1 MSPSHYTEDV
11 LVQEPFAQFLHDQLG
26 WDTVLAFEETY
37 GPQGTLGRDSR
48 REVVLSRYLLNALR
62 KLNPGLPES
71 AYSDAVKIVAESSSS
86 LSLLA
91 ANREKD
97 KLLREGV
104 RVRFRK
110 ADGETDER
118 TLKVF
123 DFKNP
128 ESNDFLAVR
137 EFWIKGPLHE
147 RRADIVGFV
156 NGIPLVF
163 MELKNLTKDVRAAFD
178 GNFRD
183 YLDVVPS
190 LFHHNALVI
199 LSNGIDAKLGSL
211 SSKFEHFHEWKRLN
225 EKDVA
230 TFDPETLLRGVCD
243 KKSLMDLFQNF
254 IVFDDSGEGV
264 AKIVS
269 RNHQFLGV
277 NNAVEAV
284 ADRVARA
291 GKLGVFW
298 HTQGSGKSYSMAY
311 LVRKVHQTIG
321 GNFTFLIL
329 TDREELDTQIYG
341 TFAGCG
347 LANNDSEPCR
357 AASGEHL
364 KVLLGQHKK
373 VVFSL
378 IQKFNQPVGQA
389 QAYSLRDDIIVITD
403 EAHRTQGGTFSLN
416 LRSAL
421 PNASFIGF
429 TGTPLIK
436 GEEHFT
442 KTVFGEYISTY
453 DFQRAVEDKATV
465 PLYYDA
471 RGEYLKVETTDINER
486 IAGKLSE
493 YDNQDVDVQQRLERE
508 MARDYHVIT
517 ASSRLKTIASDFV
530 EHYSTG
536 WEGGKAMFVC
546 IDKLTAVAMHGWIT
560 EAWGAKIESIE
571 AAIDKATSVEE
582 SQDLIRKLHWMRDTQ
597 IAVIV
602 SQEQGEVERFKKN
615 KLDILPH
622 RRLMEE
628 GFTGLDG
635 KQGIKPEIAF
645 KQKDHPFRVAIVCA
659 MWLTG
664 FDVPTLDTLYIDKP
678 LKAHTLMQ
686 AIARANRIASGK
698 TNGLVVDYCG
708 ILKNLRSAL
717 ATFAGQSDEGHGSTQ
732 GKLDPTERNTKLLE
746 LLQESLDL
754 VEDYFCETEFGFST
768 VVDSLQGKIGFERTS
783 ILAAALVAA
792 LEIVNRND
800 ITRKTFELRARAVFT
815 RFQAAIRITPD
826 IHRFRGPRD
835 LVDLIYKRLQHGRNQ
850 ADISGIMAE
859 LRSIVDDAI
868 LPISGGREVTPL
880 YDISAI
886 DFDRL
891 RKEFE
896 KRKRKNTDV
905 QDLKSLLAQKL
916 LAMLARNPA
925 RTDFQARYE
934 QIVREYN
941 SEHDSLTIEQTFEAL
956 LKFAQSLGQEETRAI
971 REGLTEESLAL
982 FDILCRGK
990 DSLIQSDI
998 LRLKKVATELLATL
1012 KAERLR
1018 VEHWRE
1024 REQTRDAVRQ
1034 QIHDFLYDDATGLP
1048 EGFGI
1053 EEIEQLTTDVF
1064 LHVYRVYPEV
1074 PSPYYPDVLVA
1085 DEPEN
1090 AGLALAAEPGLSG

>member
-11 LVQEPFAQFLHDQLG
+11 LVQEPFAKFLYDHLG
-26 WDTVLAFEETY
+26 WETILAFEETY
-37 GPQGTLGRDSR
+37 GPQGTLGRSSR
-48 REVVLSRYLLNALR
+48 REVVLSRYLLEALR

-71 AYSDAVKIVAESSSS
+71 AYQDAVKIISEASSS
-86 LSLLA
+86 LSLIA

-97 KLLREGV
+97 RLLRAGIHV
-104 RVRFRK
+104 KFCNDK
-110 ADGETDER
+110 GETDER

-123 DFKNP
+123 DFRDP
-128 ESNDFLAVR
+128 QSNHFLAVR

-163 MELKNLTKDVRAAFD
+163 MELKNLTKDVRAAYD

-183 YLDVVPS
+183 YLDVVPG

-199 LSNGIDAKLGSL
+199 LSNGIEAKIGSV
-211 SSKFEHFHEWKRLN
+211 SSRFEHFHEWKRLE
-225 EKDVA
+225 EKSTA
-230 TFDPETLLRGVCD
+230 TYDPETLLRGICD
-243 KKSLMDLFQNF
+243 KESLLDLFQNF

-264 AKIVS
+264 AKIIS

-277 NNAVEAV
+277 NNAVNAV
-284 ADRVARA
+284 ANRVERQ

-364 KVLLGQHKK
+364 KELLGQHKR

-378 IQKFNQPVGQA
+378 IQKFNQQVGEG

-421 PNASFIGF
+421 PNASFMGF

-436 GEEHFT
+436 GEEHYT
-442 KTVFGEYISTY
+442 KTVFGEYVSTY
-453 DFQRAVEDKATV
+453 DFQRAVEDNATV

-471 RGEYLKVETTDINER
+471 RGEYLSVETTDINER
-486 IAGKLSE
+486 IASNMSDF
-493 YDNQDVDVQQRLERE
+493 DNQDVDVQQRLERE

-517 ASSRLKTIASDFV
+517 ATSRLKLIASDFV
-530 EHYSTG
+530 DHYSTG

-546 IDKLTAVAMHGWIT
+546 IDKLTAVTMHGLILDSWN
-560 EAWGAKIESIE
+560 AKIDSIE
-571 AAIDKATSVEE
+571 AEIDKSTSIEE
-582 SQDLIRKLHWMRDTQ
+582 SQSLIRKLHWMRETQ

-615 KLDILPH
+615 RLDILPH

-635 KQGIKPEIAF
+635 TQGIRPEIAF
-645 KQKDHPFRVAIVCA
+645 KHKDHPFRVAIVCA

-698 TNGLVVDYCG
+698 TNGLIVDYCG

-717 ATFAGQSDEGHGSTQ
+717 ATFAGQSDEGHGSAQ

-746 LLQESLDL
+746 LLQDSLDL
-754 VEDYFCETEFGFST
+754 IQEYFSATEFDFSAT
-768 VVDSLQGKIGFERTS
+768 LDSLQGKVGFERTS

-792 LEIVNRND
+792 LEVVNRND
-800 ITRKTFELRARAVFT
+800 ISRKTFELRARAVFS
-815 RFQAAIRITPD
+815 RFQAAIRILPD

-850 ADISGIMAE
+850 ADISGIMAA
-859 LRSIVDDAI
+859 LRSIVDEAI
-868 LPISGGREVTPL
+868 VPVVGGRDVTPL

-886 DFDRL
+886 DFERL
-891 RKEFE
+891 RREFE
-896 KRKRKNTDV
+896 NRKRKNSDV
-905 QDLKSLLAQKL
+905 QDLKSMLARKL

-934 QIVREYN
+934 QIVHDYN
-941 SEHDSLTIEQTFEAL
+941 LEHDSLTIEQTFEAL
-956 LKFAQSLGQEETRAI
+956 LKFAQSLDQEQSRAI
-971 REGLTEESLAL
+971 REGLTEESMAL

-990 DSLIQSDI
+990 ESLEPSDI

-1034 QIHDFLYDDATGLP
+1034 QIHDFLYDDSTGLP
-1048 EGFGI
+1048 SSFDTT
-1053 EEIEQLTTDVF
+1053 EIERLTADVF
-1064 LHVYRVYPEV
+1064 LHVHRAYPEL
-1074 PSPYYPDVLVA
+1074 PSPIYGDDAGFNLTA
-1085 DEPEN
+1085 DEAQLPF
-1090 AGLALAAEPGLSG
+1090 AAEPSL